1 MAELSKRVE
10 AIIASQRC
18 PQVWLGVAKNHRSRL
33 TVRLCNVRLSEATK
47 DTLRNRTIQ
56 WTVTSRGMHMFQELE
71 ILELQP
77 IELVE
82 PKRILIVDDDES
94 QRLTLSYRLER
105 LGFETQT
112 VGSGLEGLRLAQHH
126 HPDLVILDVRLPDMD
141 GLSVCERINDNA
153 ETCCIP
159 VLILSGMDRQ
169 DIVRRARA
177 AGCRYFLRK
186 PYDPNVLLMVIE
198 QLLKGESQVI

>member
-1 MAELSKRVE
+1 
-10 AIIASQRC
+10 
-18 PQVWLGVAKNHRSRL
+18 
-33 TVRLCNVRLSEATK
+33 
-47 DTLRNRTIQ
+47 
-56 WTVTSRGMHMFQELE
+56 MFQELA
-71 ILELQP
+71 ILQP
-77 IELVE
+77 QTLEFVD
-82 PKRILIVDDDES
+82 PKRILIVDDDEG
-94 QRLTLSYRLER
+94 QRLTLSYRLEC

-141 GLSVCERINDNA
+141 GLSVCEQINDNA

-198 QLLKGESQVI
+198 QLLKGES